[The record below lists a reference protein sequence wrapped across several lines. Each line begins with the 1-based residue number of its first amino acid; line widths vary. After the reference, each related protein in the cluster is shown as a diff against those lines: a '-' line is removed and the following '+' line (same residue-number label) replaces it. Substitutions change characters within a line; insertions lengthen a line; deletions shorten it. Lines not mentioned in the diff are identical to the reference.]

1 MTAKDAIG
9 RIFEEAAW
17 GRVGTKIESQ
27 YLMEQPHRAFVFQS
41 QMSHHRHA
49 NYFIKLVLPF
59 TLRVFSVL

>member
-27 YLMEQPHRAFVFQS
+27 YLMEQPLATVLLFSNHRWAITGTQT
-41 QMSHHRHA
+41 
-49 NYFIKLVLPF
+49 IL
-59 TLRVFSVL
+59 